1 MSKTTLAIIS
11 FVLGLSSFFLY
22 QKLNSTSVGG
32 TPKISVAYP
41 SFYFS
46 PDKTSYA
53 CKPIVGGIL
62 FGDPN
67 KKKADAELIRES
79 DTIAIEIQD
88 KKAIVLSESA
98 TKAGYAQGD
107 EFTIYQNDKD
117 IIKMIRDHNGL
128 SFHYISINKKSGIAH
143 QTKSVDGMGELDDG
157 LVSSYL
163 LYCQ

>member
-1 MSKTTLAIIS
+1 MSRITIAIVS
-11 FVLGLSSFFLY
+11 FVLGLASFFLY
-22 QKLNSTSVGG
+22 QKLNSTSVDG

-46 PDKTSYA
+46 LDKTSYA
-53 CKPIVGGIL
+53 CKPIVGGFL
-62 FGDPN
+62 FGDQN
-67 KKKADAELIRES
+67 KKVANAELIRES

-107 EFTIYQNDKD
+107 EFTIYQNDKEMV
-117 IIKMIRDHNGL
+117 KMIRNHNGL

-143 QTKSVDGMGELDDG
+143 QTKSVDGLGEFDDG
-157 LVSSYL
+157 LVSAYL